1 MRYNKLFFPAIVLIT
16 CFSCNKVID
25 IQETDLIGG
34 DVAYK
39 TVTNAEQGIIGAYAA
54 LGVEMN
60 ILLNA
65 TFTDEVKKSEFYN
78 AATTHEW
85 QYSPADITIR
95 DNFTAMA
102 PNYII
107 ADRVNRVLQTLPNAD
122 STKVGDN
129 ALKLR
134 LRGEGLFLRAYAH
147 FELFRY
153 YSGNYDPAGLAMPY
167 METPSLEPQARIK
180 MDEYFTKLKAD
191 LAEAKNLVPNNLTD
205 INRATRTA
213 VSALQARVALYTKD
227 WANAVTYSTEYI
239 TALPLATR
247 AEFPGIWTDANTKEV
262 ALRLIRTPTAGGR
275 IGSLFRGTSSGP
287 AAIGTIS
294 WMPSNKL
301 WDSYDQ
307 ANDIR
312 FSSYLKD
319 EPLLTGGRPTRLI
332 QKYAGTTYG
341 TTGEN
346 LANGKVFRTGEMY
359 LIRAEARAELGTF
372 TGANSAESDLNT
384 LRAAR
389 INNYTNETFAS
400 KAAVITAIVQERFK
414 ELAFEGHRFFDLKRR
429 SLPIERLAADAPTP
443 IGTTLPANN
452 FRFLLPIPTVELQ
465 RNELLV
471 QNPGY

>member
-1 MRYNKLFFPAIVLIT
+1 MRYYKLYFLAIALVT

-39 TVTNAEQGIIGAYAA
+39 TVTNAEQGIIGGYAS

-60 ILLNA
+60 ILLNS
-65 TFTDEVKKSEFYN
+65 TFTDEVKKAEFYN

-95 DNFTAMA
+95 DNFTAMS

-107 ADRVNRVLQTLPNAD
+107 IDRVNRVLLALPDAD

-129 ALKLR
+129 ALKLK
-134 LRGEGLFLRAYAH
+134 LRGEALFLRAYAH

-153 YSGNYDPAGLAMPY
+153 YSDNYTPTGLAMPY
-167 METPSLEPQARIK
+167 MEEPSLDPQGRIQ
-180 MDEYFTKLKAD
+180 MEAYFTKIKSD

-205 INRATRTA
+205 INRVTRAA

-227 WANAVTYSTEYI
+227 WTNAATYSTEYI

-247 AEFPGIWTDANTKEV
+247 AEFPGIWTDANTKEI
-262 ALRLIRTPTAGGR
+262 AFRLIRTPTAGGR
-275 IGSLFRGTSSGP
+275 IGSLFRATSSGP
-287 AAIGTIS
+287 AAIGTIT

-307 ANDIR
+307 DDDIR
-312 FSSYLKD
+312 FASYLKD

-346 LANGKVFRTGEMY
+346 LANAKVFRTGEMY
-359 LIRAEARAELGTF
+359 LIRAEARAELGMIS
-372 TGANSAESDLNT
+372 GVNSAESDLNA
-384 LRAAR
+384 LREAR
-389 INNYTNETFAS
+389 INAYVNETFAS
-400 KAAVITAIVQERFK
+400 KTDVIAALVQERFK
-414 ELAFEGHRFFDLKRR
+414 ELSFEGHRFFDLKRWG
-429 SLPIERLAADAPTP
+429 LPIDRLPADAPTP
-443 IGTTLPANN
+443 VGTTLPAGN

-465 RNELLV
+465 RNELLE

>member
-1 MRYNKLFFPAIVLIT
+1 MRYNKLFFPAIALIT
-16 CFSCNKVID
+16 CFSCSKVIE
-25 IQETDLIGG
+25 IQETDLIAG

-39 TVTNAEQGIIGAYAA
+39 TVTNTEQGIIGAYAA

-65 TFTDEVKKSEFYN
+65 TFTDEVKKAEFYN

-85 QYSPADITIR
+85 QYGPADITIR
-95 DNFTAMA
+95 DNFVAMS

-107 ADRVNRVLQTLPNAD
+107 ADRVNRVLQALPDAD
-122 STKVGDN
+122 STKAGDN
-129 ALKLR
+129 ALKLK

-153 YSGNYDPAGLAMPY
+153 YGGNYDPTGLAMPY
-167 METPSLEPQARIK
+167 METPSTEPQARIK

-191 LAEAKNLVPNNLTD
+191 LTEAKALVPNNLTD
-205 INRATRTA
+205 INRATRTS

-227 WANAVTYSTEYI
+227 WANAVTYSTEFI
-239 TALPLATR
+239 TAVPLATR
-247 AEFPGIWTDANTKEV
+247 AEFPGIWTDANTKEL
-262 ALRLIRTPTAGGR
+262 AMRLIRTSTAGGR
-275 IGSLFRGTSSGP
+275 IGSLFRATSSSSS
-287 AAIGTIS
+287 AIGTIT

-312 FSSYLKD
+312 FTSYLKD

-359 LIRAEARAELGTF
+359 LIRAEARAELGMVS
-372 TGANSAESDLNT
+372 GANSAESDLNA

-389 INNYTNETFAS
+389 INNYANATFAS
-400 KAAVITAIVQERFK
+400 KDAVITAIMQERYK
-414 ELAFEGHRFFDLKRR
+414 ELPFEGHRFFDLKRR
-429 SLPIERLAADAPTP
+429 SLPIERLAADAPTA
-443 IGTTLPANN
+443 IGTTLAANN